1 MRFKRKRGIF
11 VSVIIVGILLFIIS
25 GGSHNTPYEKQAE
38 YDEVEL
44 TKDPEPWSF
53 FDFELPSFYIDPIE
67 GVFELGEG
75 ALILL
80 LIAAVAMI
88 LLVIGSIV
96 IYRRR
101 KGDKINSVEDITE
114 KEEEDKEL
122 VIRRQTL
129 GRRIDE
135 IVLFLKSCLN
145 ERYSQGITEGFER
158 LDIALKEYSKISRPG
173 WLTPR
178 EYTRLNI
185 PYFNHQ
191 ALIAS
196 VEQFYRVTY
205 GEKVANKEELEKFIE
220 SFQRMIL
227 DPEILNWEADSEGSR

>member
-1 MRFKRKRGIF
+1 MRFKRKKEFFLGA
-11 VSVIIVGILLFIIS
+11 IIIGILLFIIS
-25 GGSHNTPYEKQAE
+25 GGSHNTPYEKQTE
-38 YDEVEL
+38 YDKVEL

-53 FDFELPSFYIDPIE
+53 FDFEIPSFEIDPIE

-75 ALILL
+75 GMILL
-80 LIAAVAMI
+80 LIAAVVMI
-88 LLVIGSIV
+88 LLVIGSV
-96 IYRRR
+96 VLYRRR
-101 KGDKINSVEDITE
+101 KHDKVYSVEDITE
-114 KEEEDKEL
+114 KEEDEEV

-135 IVLFLKSCLN
+135 IVIFLKNCLD

-191 ALIAS
+191 ALLAS

-205 GEKVANKEELEKFIE
+205 GERVADREELEKFIE

-227 DPEILNWEADSEGSR
+227 DPEILNWEADSEEPR